1 MDVSHLPSIILNL
14 QKPSLTYSSTA
25 NQQAISTFSFGN
37 LGWLAT
43 QAVPLIIWPR
53 FITNLLRPDDYQY
66 AAGCESLRHPPSTHL
81 VLRPPNPRS
90 PRRNPLRS
98 STPRIRGPNI
108 VAHTVT
114 SQTAP
119 AGTVSP
125 YANAALIL
133 SSIHHASAGFYC
145 YSRWLRTGQ
154 TAFALGCL
162 GSAVFA
168 VSGLWCLMF
177 AGDKSRRSKKHGY
190 DKDTSSFPFK
200 NTESYRSKKKGL

>member
-1 MDVSHLPSIILNL
+1 
-14 QKPSLTYSSTA
+14 SLANYLMT

-66 AAGCESLRHPPSTHL
+66 AAGSLEDYFARSLGFALLTLGLL
-81 VLRPPNPRS
+81 VVTLS
-90 PRRNPLRS
+90 GAVPLAS
-98 STPRIRGPNI
+98 EDLT
-108 VAHTVT
+108 
-114 SQTAP
+114 P

-162 GSAVFA
+162 GSAILA

>member
-1 MDVSHLPSIILNL
+1 MD
-14 QKPSLTYSSTA
+14 
-25 NQQAISTFSFGN
+25 AISTFSFGN

-66 AAGCESLRHPPSTHL
+66 AAGSLEDYFARSLGFALLTLGLL
-81 VLRPPNPRS
+81 VVTLS
-90 PRRNPLRS
+90 GAVPLAS
-98 STPRIRGPNI
+98 EDLT
-108 VAHTVT
+108 
-114 SQTAP
+114 P

-133 SSIHHASAGFYC
+133 SSVHHASAGFYC
-145 YSRWLRTGQ
+145 YSRWLRMGQ

-162 GSAVFA
+162 GSAIFA

>member
-1 MDVSHLPSIILNL
+1 MD
-14 QKPSLTYSSTA
+14 
-25 NQQAISTFSFGN
+25 AISTFSFGN

-66 AAGCESLRHPPSTHL
+66 AAGSLEDYFARSLGFALLTLGLL
-81 VLRPPNPRS
+81 VVTLS
-90 PRRNPLRS
+90 GAVPLASEDLIYSRF
-98 STPRIRGPNI
+98 
-108 VAHTVT
+108 AQLT
-114 SQTAP
+114 SQAAP

-133 SSIHHASAGFYC
+133 SSVHHASAGFYC

-162 GSAVFA
+162 GSAIFA